1 MANTDFR
8 VKNGLIVGNNIFVAN
23 STTLNYSNNLFVA
36 NSTTLRY
43 GNNLFVANSTTLTY
57 SNNIFV
63 ANSTTLN
70 YSNNIFVA
78 NSTTLNYSNNLFVA
92 NSTTLRYGN
101 SFFTVNS
108 TVTTINTGII
118 LNGNTGL
125 AGQVLTSNG
134 TGAVYWSYLD
144 ANNAQYNFSNSVT
157 FTGNATFLSDFTFA
171 NTSKNI
177 SFNTSNNILLT
188 SNLTINLS
196 SNSINMFAN
205 YANITSNTTF
215 SNTVTFT
222 ANVTFSN
229 TTSSTIAIRGLVA
242 NGTLGTNGYIL
253 STNGSIVYWK
263 EDFSTGT
270 FLTDYSSSSNS
281 STFYIGFSSNTSGTA
296 ENQWANA
303 YTSNKLIFVPSTG
316 SLSATIFNTT
326 SDANQKV
333 NIREIQ
339 NPLDKLICLKGV
351 EFDWK
356 DNNQPSM
363 GVIAQELEKVLPELV
378 STMDNGSK
386 VVNYNGLIA
395 LLIEAVKELS
405 KK

>member
-8 VKNGLIVGNNIFVAN
+8 VKNGLIVGNNLFVAN
-23 STTLNYSNNLFVA
+23 STTLNYSNNL
-36 NSTTLRY
+36 
-43 GNNLFVANSTTLTY
+43 
-57 SNNIFV
+57 
-63 ANSTTLN
+63 
-70 YSNNIFVA
+70 FVA

-134 TGAVYWSYLD
+134 TGSVYWSYLD

-157 FTGNATFLSDFTFA
+157 FSGNATFLSDFTFA

-177 SFNTSNNILLT
+177 SFNTSNNIVLT

-205 YANITSNTTF
+205 FANITSNTTF

-222 ANVTFSN
+222 ANVVFSN
-229 TTSSTIAIRGLVA
+229 TTSSVISIGGLIA

-253 STNGSIVYWK
+253 STNGTSVYWR
-263 EDFSTGT
+263 EDLLTGT
-270 FLTDYSSSSNS
+270 LLTDFSSSSNS
-281 STFYIGFSSNTSGTA
+281 SNFYIGFSSNTTGTA
-296 ENQWANA
+296 ESQWANA
-303 YTSNKLIFVPSTG
+303 YTSNKITFVPSTG
-316 SLSATIFNTT
+316 ALNCTIFNTT
-326 SDANQKV
+326 SDENHKT
-333 NIREIQ
+333 NIREIDS
-339 NPLDKLICLKGV
+339 PLEKLMSLRGV
-351 EFDWK
+351 NFNWK
-356 DNNQPSM
+356 DNNELSM
-363 GVIAQELEKVLPELV
+363 GVLAQEVEKVVPELV
-378 STMDNGSK
+378 SNIDGLK

-395 LLIEAVKELS
+395 LLIEAVKIINE
-405 KK
+405 KIDK